1 MEKTADA
8 KVDRE
13 KKAAPEVKPN
23 PMAPKTVIVP
33 GKPGDEKAPRAPK
46 VAKAGSKF
54 ILLKELEEA
63 TKMPLQCKQIIGIL
77 SGAAGKTLNREELLA
92 KMVAFPIVTRQPMER
107 ILGFYQSRLVSGNWV
122 KIEAV
127 IKPAEAPKADA
138 PKADAPKANA
148 PKANATAEVKK

>member
-1 MEKTADA
+1 MSENTVKENA
-8 KVDRE
+8 KVNGE

-23 PMAPKTVIVP
+23 PMAPKTVVVP
-33 GKPGDEKAPRAPK
+33 GKPGDEKKAPRAPK

-77 SGAAGKTLNREELLA
+77 SAAPGKALGREDLLA

-127 IKPAEAPKADA
+127 IKPVVAAPAVEAEA
-138 PKADAPKANA
+138 
-148 PKANATAEVKK
+148 KK

>member
-1 MEKTADA
+1 MTEKTAGA
-8 KVDRE
+8 KVNGE

-23 PMAPKTVIVP
+23 PMAPKVVVVP

-54 ILLKELEEA
+54 ILLKELEDG

-77 SGAAGKTLNREELLA
+77 SAAEGKTLNREDLIA
-92 KMVAFPIVTRQPMER
+92 KMIALPIITRQPMER

-122 KIEAV
+122 RIDSV
-127 IKPAEAPKADA
+127 VKPAEPPKADVA
-138 PKADAPKANA
+138 
-148 PKANATAEVKK
+148 AEVKK

>member
-1 MEKTADA
+1 MLEKTADA
-8 KVDRE
+8 KVNGE

-77 SGAAGKTLNREELLA
+77 SAAKDKTLGREDLIA
-92 KMVAFPIVTRQPMER
+92 KMIALPIVTRQPMER
-107 ILGFYQSRLVSGNWV
+107 ILGFYQSRLISGNWV

-127 IKPAEAPKADA
+127 IKPVIAAVAPAVEAG
-138 PKADAPKANA
+138 
-148 PKANATAEVKK
+148 ATKSTATNK

>member
-77 SGAAGKTLNREELLA
+77 SGAKDKTLGREDLIA
-92 KMVAFPIVTRQPMER
+92 KMIALPIVTRQPMER
-107 ILGFYQSRLVSGNWV
+107 ILGFYQSRLISGNWV
-122 KIEAV
+122 RV
-127 IKPAEAPKADA
+127 DTVVKPAEAPKADVPKVGA
-138 PKADAPKANA
+138 PKTD
-148 PKANATAEVKK
+148 ATAEVKK

>member
-1 MEKTADA
+1 MATPTVDA
-8 KVDRE
+8 KANVNVE

-77 SGAAGKTLNREELLA
+77 SAAKDKTLGREDLIA
-92 KMVAFPIVTRQPMER
+92 KMIALPIVTRQPMER

-148 PKANATAEVKK
+148 TAEVKK